1 MGETMADKTY
11 EQILEM
17 ASKKPLTANQFTK
30 FFEPIINSSGY
41 LVDSLSEAKEKANE
55 IIENNN
61 LDTKTYQH
69 IWTVVVGQSGNL
81 CTLNGNHMFD
91 RFGYI
96 VCKTPWGDGT
106 DKDKDVYIE
115 AKY

>member
-1 MGETMADKTY
+1 MADKTY

-17 ASKKPLTANQFTK
+17 ASKKPLTANQFSK

-41 LVDSLSEAKEKANE
+41 LIDSLSEAKDKANE

-69 IWTVVVGQSGNL
+69 IWTVLVDESGKL
-81 CTLNGNHMFD
+81 CTLNGYRLCD
-91 RFGYI
+91 RIGYF

>member
-1 MGETMADKTY
+1 MADKTY

-17 ASKKPLTANQFTK
+17 SNKKPLTEKQFDK
-30 FFEPIINSSGY
+30 FFDPSANSNRY
-41 LVDSLSEAKEKANE
+41 LIDSLSEAKDKANE
-55 IIENNN
+55 IIKNNN

-69 IWTVVVGQSGNL
+69 IWTVVEGESGSL
-81 CTLNGNHMFD
+81 CILNGYHICNRIGH
-91 RFGYI
+91 I

>member
-1 MGETMADKTY
+1 
-11 EQILEM
+11 M
-17 ASKKPLTANQFTK
+17 ASKKPLTEKQFNK
-30 FFEPIINSSGY
+30 FFQPITNSNGY

-55 IIENNN
+55 IIKDNN

-69 IWTVVVGQSGNL
+69 IWTVVEGESGKL

-96 VCKTPWGDGT
+96 VSKTPWGDGT